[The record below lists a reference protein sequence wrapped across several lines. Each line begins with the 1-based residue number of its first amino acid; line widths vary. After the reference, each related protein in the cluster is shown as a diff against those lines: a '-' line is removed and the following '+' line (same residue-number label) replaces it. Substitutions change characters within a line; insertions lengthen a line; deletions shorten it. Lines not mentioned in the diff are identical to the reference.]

1 MKEISTSSNANK
13 TTYQTKN
20 IMDMNFFDISRNI
33 LNNDYGIIEKLYPEE
48 LQTLNKYFHI
58 NEIISNAYPGDD
70 VNETAHFTY
79 KLNLCNML
87 RFNPDFIEAL
97 DNIEA
102 KCKDYSD
109 NAFQL
114 NLLYDFIHYMIF
126 TYAEK
131 HSNTTINRILSVF
144 GSNELL
150 IQGQYN
156 PSQNDTIH
164 YLMFPD
170 ESDVIYI
177 TSNEDQIK
185 RLIDAFN
192 LNVKVLSSIVDV
204 YKKIFH

>member
-1 MKEISTSSNANK
+1 MNEIVTSGNANK
-13 TTYQTKN
+13 TTYQTRN

-33 LNNDYGIIEKLYPEE
+33 LNNDHSIIEKLYPEE
-48 LQTLNKYFHI
+48 LKTLSKYFHI

-126 TYAEK
+126 TYAGK
-131 HSNTTINRILSVF
+131 HSTDTIRRIMSVF

-156 PSQNDTIH
+156 PSQNDTIF

-170 ESDVIYI
+170 ESDVFYI

-185 RLIDAFN
+185 RLIDTFN